1 VRSGASVSFV
11 IALVAAGGAHACPVT
26 LPNHVVPTNAGF
38 SRAAFNY
45 GNAHLRAQL
54 NWADGV
60 LRAGVLPD
68 GGSVATVQRDGSI
81 WAKLGWWRGV
91 PGRLVIT
98 GRRLDAPA
106 PPLRADVPTGYGS
119 TGFQATGLEFATVGC
134 WRVVGRQGSAKLTFV
149 VRVTKL
155 RPRSG

>member
-1 VRSGASVSFV
+1 MRSRAAVLAFV
-11 IALVAAGGAHACPVT
+11 LALVAAEAAQACPVT
-26 LPNHVVPTNAGF
+26 LPNRVAPHAD
-38 SRAAFNY
+38 FNY
-45 GNAHLRAQL
+45 GNAKLRAQL

-68 GGSVATVQRDGSI
+68 GGSVATVQPDGSI

-91 PGRLVIT
+91 PGRLVIA

-119 TGFQATGLEFATVGC
+119 TGFQATGLEFPTVGC
-134 WRVVGRQGSAKLTFV
+134 WRVVGRQGSAKLVFV
-149 VRVTKL
+149 VRV
-155 RPRSG
+155 RYV